1 MVIQN
6 TDSLVSAK
14 RNLGFYGLQIIG
26 NCVTIIIYLWIEEMH
41 MSEIVKNEIN
51 QIYETARA
59 SIYYS
64 VYHTLILKILR
75 IKYGGVFSFGE
86 LRNGI

>member
-26 NCVTIIIYLWIEEMH
+26 NCVTIIIYL
-41 MSEIVKNEIN
+41 
-51 QIYETARA
+51 
-59 SIYYS
+59 
-64 VYHTLILKILR
+64 
-75 IKYGGVFSFGE
+75 
-86 LRNGI
+86 